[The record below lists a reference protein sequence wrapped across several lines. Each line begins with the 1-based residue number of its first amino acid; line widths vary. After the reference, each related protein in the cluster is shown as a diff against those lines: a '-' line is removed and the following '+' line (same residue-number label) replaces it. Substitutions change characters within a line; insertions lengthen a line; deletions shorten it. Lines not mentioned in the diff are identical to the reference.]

1 MKCFHYEKM
10 PAQHEIYGP
19 SAPIAPALDPENW
32 EQCAILRAKQYVYVG
47 VGRWGGS
54 DDESRRYRVS
64 TSPDGSLSKD
74 FASLEEA
81 LDYANH
87 LGKEDK
93 ELPFEP
99 SSGAYVGVRFGQPGF
114 GDECSTCQEKE
125 KEQGQGAT
133 PGGNQR

>member
-19 SAPIAPALDPENW
+19 SAPIAPKLDLKNW
-32 EQCAILRAKQYVYVG
+32 EQCAILRAKQYVYIG
-47 VGRWGGS
+47 VCRWGGS

-64 TSPDGSLSKD
+64 TSPDGSLSED

-99 SSGAYVGVRFGQPGF
+99 SSGAYVGVRFGKHREGISIPL
-114 GDECSTCQEKE
+114 KE
-125 KEQGQGAT
+125 GKL
-133 PGGNQR
+133 